1 MSLHASCRLLDAPKS
16 RGIVVTVLLML
27 LPLGV
32 CCNARQVFRLEGSEK
47 TAWMMYKDNATFDTL
62 NNRGNEYL
70 QSIGREAF
78 LSDMVVLAGTKY
90 AEESIYCIGLIGD
103 RRHVALVASK
113 LDNNSEKTQNV
124 AVAALSR
131 LTGES
136 LSDVSSAKTWWETHK
151 HSYPPIEQGRQR

>member
-1 MSLHASCRLLDAPKS
+1 MKLHASRRLLDAQKS
-16 RGIVVTVLLML
+16 RDVVVTVLLML

-32 CCNARQVFRLEGSEK
+32 CCNSRQAFRLEGSEK
-47 TAWMMYKDNATFDTL
+47 TAWMMYHDNATFDTP
-62 NNRGNEYL
+62 NNRGNDYL

-90 AEESIYCIGLIGD
+90 AEEAIYCIGLIGN

-113 LDNNSEKTQNV
+113 LDVHSEKTRDV
-124 AVAALSR
+124 AVGALVR

-136 LSDVSSAKTWWETHK
+136 LGDVSSAKSWWEVHK
-151 HSYPPIEQGRQR
+151 HSYPPM